1 VPEEHGFF
9 VPAGGDMCNA
19 CVRTMRKLLVLAGL
33 SSSLLTAQQLPSVSV
48 EEVAQRIA
56 AKDTAIVLLDVR
68 TPAEHA
74 AGALPGSVLIPVQE
88 LPERLSELK
97 PFQGKQLIVYCRS
110 GNRSARATALLRE
123 HGFNAWNMSG
133 GILEWQ
139 RKGYPLAPPRR

>member
-1 VPEEHGFF
+1 
-9 VPAGGDMCNA
+9 
-19 CVRTMRKLLVLAGL
+19 MRRVLVLAGL
-33 SSSLLTAQQLPSVSV
+33 SSALLTAQQLPSVSV
-48 EEVAQRIA
+48 EEVARRIA
-56 AKDTAIVLLDVR
+56 AKDTSIVLLDVR

-97 PFQGKQLIVYCRS
+97 SFQGKQLIVYCRS

-123 HGFNAWNMSG
+123 HGFNARNMSG

-139 RKGYPLAPPRR
+139 RKGYPLVPPRR